1 MLKIFAAAASGEK
14 LQIFYSK
21 SKWLHPIFEFED
33 FLKTYKGPRENLTA
47 WDSAIGKAAA
57 VLLIRLGIKQ
67 LHGELVSEL
76 AVKYAEA
83 ELGKG
88 KITWDTIVERLM
100 CQTEIQLE
108 GLTDSDEM
116 YYLLRQRAKLVLGVP
131 VSIKN
136 LSFKY
141 GKIDRLNLEVPA
153 GGRLMILGENG
164 TGKTTLLRLICGIY
178 KTDGIHSRCSK
189 GNNCGE
195 SSILIDGKPIGQ
207 LERYTIGYIPQLS
220 ELQEEQNFDLAVE
233 EVVGL
238 GVHGNGLTQGRHNC
252 KEAVEQAM
260 RRTGCENLAGRK
272 FSVLSGGEKQKVS
285 LARCLAQ
292 KARLLLLDEPTANL
306 DKDNRRMVIDIL
318 HSLSISEIPTIIM
331 VTHDKELTSL
341 KKWEV
346 FRLGETEVSDYA
358 GGQNG

>member
-1 MLKIFAAAASGEK
+1 MLKIFASGT
-14 LQIFYSK
+14 QIFYSE
-21 SKWLHPIFEFED
+21 SKWLHPIFEFET
-33 FLKTYKGPRENLTA
+33 FLQTYDGPRDNLTA
-47 WDSAIGKAAA
+47 WDSAIGKAAS

-67 LHGELVSEL
+67 MHGELVSEL
-76 AVKYAEA
+76 AVKYVESV
-83 ELGKG
+83 LGKE
-88 KITWDTIVERLM
+88 KISWTTLVDRLM
-100 CQTEIQLE
+100 CQTESQLE
-108 GLTDSDEM
+108 NLTDIDEM

-136 LSFKY
+136 LCCKY
-141 GKIDRLNLEVPA
+141 GKINDLNLEVLS
-153 GGRLMILGENG
+153 GGRIMILGENG

-178 KTDGIHSRCSK
+178 KADSG
-189 GNNCGE
+189 
-195 SSILIDGKPIGQ
+195 SILIDGKPVKQ
-207 LERYTIGYIPQLS
+207 LEKYTIGYIPQLS
-220 ELQEEQNFDLAVE
+220 ELQEEQNFDLTVE

-238 GVHGNGLTQGRHNC
+238 GCQLHNRQQR
-252 KEAVEQAM
+252 KDAVEGAM

-306 DKDNRRMVIDIL
+306 DKDNRRMVVDIL

-341 KKWEV
+341 KKWAV
-346 FRLGETEVSDYA
+346 FNLGE
-358 GGQNG
+358 QNG

>member
-1 MLKIFAAAASGEK
+1 MLKIFDGDT
-14 LQIFYSK
+14 QIFYSQ

-33 FLKTYKGPRENLTA
+33 FLKSYDGPRDNFRA

-57 VLLIRLGIKQ
+57 LLLIRLGVKQ
-67 LHGELVSEL
+67 MHGELTSKL
-76 AVKYAEA
+76 AVEYVESV
-83 ELGKG
+83 LGKD
-88 KITWDTIVERLM
+88 KITWDTLVDRLM
-100 CQTEIQLE
+100 CQTEGQLE
-108 GLTDSDEM
+108 SLTDSDEM

-136 LSFKY
+136 LSYKY
-141 GKIDRLNLEVPA
+141 GKINGLNLEVPA

-178 KTDGIHSRCSK
+178 KSERGTGAGGVS
-189 GNNCGE
+189 G
-195 SSILIDGKPIGQ
+195 SILIDGKPLNQ
-207 LERYTIGYIPQLS
+207 LPKYTIGYIPQLP
-220 ELQEEQNFDLAVE
+220 ELQEEQSFDLTAE

-238 GVHGNGLTQGRHNC
+238 GIRPDHKKDRRNSSTSQTSRREL
-252 KEAVEQAM
+252 VEQAM
-260 RRTGCENLAGRK
+260 RRTGCQHLAGRK

-292 KARLLLLDEPTANL
+292 QARLLLLDEPTANL
-306 DKDNRRMVIDIL
+306 DKENRQMVIDIL

-331 VTHDKELTSL
+331 VTHDKDLTAL

-346 FRLGETEVSDYA
+346 LNLG
-358 GGQNG
+358 

>member
-1 MLKIFAAAASGEK
+1 MLKIFDGDI
-14 LQIFYSK
+14 QIFSSQ
-21 SKWLHPIFEFED
+21 SKWLHPIFEFEN
-33 FLKTYKGPRENLTA
+33 FLASYTGPRNNFRA

-57 VLLIRLGIKQ
+57 LLLIRLGVKE

-76 AVKYAEA
+76 AVKYVEQT
-83 ELGKG
+83 LGQG
-88 KITWDTIVERLM
+88 KITWDTLVNRLM
-100 CQTEIQLE
+100 CQTENILE
-108 GLTDSDEM
+108 NLTDTDEM
-116 YYLLRQRAKLVLGVP
+116 YRILRQRAKLVLGVP

-136 LSFKY
+136 LSYKF
-141 GKIDRLNLEVPA
+141 GKINGLNLEVPA

-178 KTDGIHSRCSK
+178 RPDG
-189 GNNCGE
+189 G
-195 SSILIDGKPIGQ
+195 SILIDGKPLNQ
-207 LERYTIGYIPQLS
+207 LEKYTIGYIPQLS
-220 ELQEEQNFDLAVE
+220 ELQEEQSFDLTAE

-238 GVHGNGLTQGRHNC
+238 GLRRKLQRGQKKG
-252 KEAVEQAM
+252 AVEQAM
-260 RRTGCENLAGRK
+260 RRTGCAHLAGRK

-292 KARLLLLDEPTANL
+292 KAQLLLLDEPTANL
-306 DKDNRRMVIDIL
+306 DKENRLMVIDIL

-346 FRLGETEVSDYA
+346 LNLG
-358 GGQNG
+358 

>member
-1 MLKIFAAAASGEK
+1 MLKIFDGDT
-14 LQIFYSK
+14 QIFYSE

-33 FLKTYKGPRENLTA
+33 FLKSYDGPRDNFRA

-57 VLLIRLGIKQ
+57 VLLVRLGIKKI
-67 LHGELVSEL
+67 HGELVSEL
-76 AVKYAEA
+76 AVKYVDKV
-83 ELGKG
+83 LGGG
-88 KITWDTIVERLM
+88 KITWDKLIDRLM
-100 CQTEIQLE
+100 CQTESQLE
-108 GLTDSDEM
+108 KLTDSDEM

-136 LSFKY
+136 LSYKY
-141 GKIDRLNLEVPA
+141 GKINGLNLEVPA
-153 GGRLMILGENG
+153 GGRVMILGENG

-178 KTDGIHSRCSK
+178 KADNSAGT
-189 GNNCGE
+189 GNGAG
-195 SSILIDGKPIGQ
+195 SILIDGKPVSQ
-207 LERYTIGYIPQLS
+207 LPKYTIGYIPQLS
-220 ELQEEQNFDLAVE
+220 ELQEEQSFDLTAE

-238 GVHGNGLTQGRHNC
+238 GINGKTARASRREL
-252 KEAVEQAM
+252 VEQAM
-260 RRTGCENLAGRK
+260 RRTGCSHLAGRK

-306 DKDNRRMVIDIL
+306 DKDNRRMVVDIL

-346 FRLGETEVSDYA
+346 LNIG
-358 GGQNG
+358 

>member
-1 MLKIFAAAASGEK
+1 MLKIFASGT
-14 LQIFYSK
+14 QIFYSE
-21 SKWLHPIFEFED
+21 SKWLHPIFEFET
-33 FLKTYKGPRENLTA
+33 FLQTYDGPRDNLTA
-47 WDSAIGKAAA
+47 WDSAIGKAAS

-67 LHGELVSEL
+67 MHGELVSEL
-76 AVKYAEA
+76 AVKYVESV
-83 ELGKG
+83 LGKE
-88 KITWDTIVERLM
+88 KISWTTLVDRLM
-100 CQTEIQLE
+100 CQTESQLE
-108 GLTDSDEM
+108 NLTDIDEM

-136 LSFKY
+136 LCCKY
-141 GKIDRLNLEVPA
+141 GKINDLNLEVLS
-153 GGRLMILGENG
+153 GGRIMILGENG

-178 KTDGIHSRCSK
+178 KADSG
-189 GNNCGE
+189 
-195 SSILIDGKPIGQ
+195 SILIDEKPVKQ
-207 LERYTIGYIPQLS
+207 LEKYTIGYIPQLS
-220 ELQEEQNFDLAVE
+220 ELQEEQNFDLTVE

-238 GVHGNGLTQGRHNC
+238 GCQMHNRQQR
-252 KEAVEQAM
+252 KDAVEGAM

-306 DKDNRRMVIDIL
+306 DKDNRRMVVDIL

-341 KKWEV
+341 KKWAV
-346 FRLGETEVSDYA
+346 FNLGE
-358 GGQNG
+358 QNG

>member
-1 MLKIFAAAASGEK
+1 MLKIFASGT
-14 LQIFYSK
+14 QIFYSE
-21 SKWLHPIFEFED
+21 SKWLHPIFEFET
-33 FLKTYKGPRENLTA
+33 FLQTYDGPRDNLTA
-47 WDSAIGKAAA
+47 WDSAIGKAAS

-67 LHGELVSEL
+67 MHGELVSEL
-76 AVKYAEA
+76 AVKYVESV
-83 ELGKG
+83 LGKE
-88 KITWDTIVERLM
+88 KISWTTLVDRLM
-100 CQTEIQLE
+100 CQTESQLE
-108 GLTDSDEM
+108 NLTDIDEM

-136 LSFKY
+136 LCYKY
-141 GKIDRLNLEVPA
+141 GKINDLNLEVPS
-153 GGRLMILGENG
+153 GGRIMILGENG

-178 KTDGIHSRCSK
+178 KADSG
-189 GNNCGE
+189 
-195 SSILIDGKPIGQ
+195 SILIDGKPVKQ
-207 LERYTIGYIPQLS
+207 LEKYTIGYIPQLS
-220 ELQEEQNFDLAVE
+220 ELQEEQNFDLTVE

-238 GVHGNGLTQGRHNC
+238 GCQMHNRQQR
-252 KEAVEQAM
+252 KDAVEGAM

-306 DKDNRRMVIDIL
+306 DKDNRRMVVDIL

-341 KKWEV
+341 KKWSV
-346 FRLGETEVSDYA
+346 FNLGE
-358 GGQNG
+358 QNG

>member
-1 MLKIFAAAASGEK
+1 MLKIFDGDT
-14 LQIFYSK
+14 QIFYSE

-33 FLKTYKGPRENLTA
+33 FLKSYTGPRDNFRA

-57 VLLIRLGIKQ
+57 VLLVRLGVKQ

-76 AVKYAEA
+76 AVKYIE
-83 ELGKG
+83 ETLGQG
-88 KITWDTIVERLM
+88 KITWDTLVDRLM
-100 CQTEIQLE
+100 CQTESILE
-108 GLTDSDEM
+108 NLTDSDEM
-116 YYLLRQRAKLVLGVP
+116 YTILRQRAKLVLGVS
-131 VSIKN
+131 VSVKN
-136 LSFKY
+136 LSYKY
-141 GKIDRLNLEVPA
+141 GKIDGLNLEVAA

-178 KTDGIHSRCSK
+178 KPDSGC
-189 GNNCGE
+189 
-195 SSILIDGKPIGQ
+195 ILIDGKPLSQ
-207 LERYTIGYIPQLS
+207 LAKYTIGYIPQLS
-220 ELQEEQNFDLAVE
+220 ELQEEQDFDLTAE

-238 GVHGNGLTQGRHNC
+238 GLPAKTPRESRRELV
-252 KEAVEQAM
+252 AQAM

-292 KARLLLLDEPTANL
+292 KAKLLLLDEPTANL
-306 DKDNRRMVIDIL
+306 DKDNRRMVVDIL

-346 FRLGETEVSDYA
+346 LNLG
-358 GGQNG
+358 

>member
-1 MLKIFAAAASGEK
+1 MLKIFDGDI
-14 LQIFYSK
+14 QIFSSQ
-21 SKWLHPIFEFED
+21 SKWLHPIFEFEN
-33 FLKTYKGPRENLTA
+33 FLASYTGPRNKFRA

-57 VLLIRLGIKQ
+57 LLLIRLGVKE

-76 AVKYAEA
+76 AVKYVEQT
-83 ELGKG
+83 LGQG
-88 KITWDTIVERLM
+88 KITWDTLVDRLM
-100 CQTEIQLE
+100 CQTENILE
-108 GLTDSDEM
+108 NLTDTDEM
-116 YYLLRQRAKLVLGVP
+116 YRILRQRAKLVLGVP

-136 LSFKY
+136 LSYKF
-141 GKIDRLNLEVPA
+141 GKINGLNLEVPA

-178 KTDGIHSRCSK
+178 RPDG
-189 GNNCGE
+189 G
-195 SSILIDGKPIGQ
+195 SILIDGKPLNQ
-207 LERYTIGYIPQLS
+207 LEKYTIGYIPQLS
-220 ELQEEQNFDLAVE
+220 ELQEEQSFDLTAE

-238 GVHGNGLTQGRHNC
+238 GLRRKLQRGQKKG
-252 KEAVEQAM
+252 AVEQAM
-260 RRTGCENLAGRK
+260 RRTGCAQLAGRK

-292 KARLLLLDEPTANL
+292 KAQLLLLDEPTANL
-306 DKDNRRMVIDIL
+306 DKENRLMVIDIL

-346 FRLGETEVSDYA
+346 LNLG
-358 GGQNG
+358 

>member
-1 MLKIFAAAASGEK
+1 MLKIFSSDT
-14 LQIFYSK
+14 QIFYSE
-21 SKWLHPIFEFED
+21 SKWLHPIFEFEE
-33 FLKTYKGPRENLTA
+33 FLKTYEGPRDNLRA

-57 VLLIRLGIKQ
+57 VLLVRLGVEQ

-76 AVKYAEA
+76 AVKYITQT
-83 ELGKG
+83 LGEG
-88 KITWDTIVERLM
+88 KLTWDTLVDRLM
-100 CQTEIQLE
+100 CQTESQLE
-108 GLTDSDEM
+108 SLTDSDEM

-131 VSIKN
+131 VSIQN
-136 LSFKY
+136 LSYKY
-141 GKIDRLNLEVPA
+141 GKINGLNLEVPA
-153 GGRLMILGENG
+153 GGRVMLLGENG

-178 KTDGIHSRCSK
+178 KMDG
-189 GNNCGE
+189 G
-195 SSILIDGKPIGQ
+195 SILIDGKPVDK
-207 LERYTIGYIPQLS
+207 LEKYTIGYIPQLS
-220 ELQEEQNFDLAVE
+220 ELQEEQSFDLTAA

-238 GVHGNGLTQGRHNC
+238 GISRKAERAA
-252 KEAVEQAM
+252 KESNESRRALIEQAM
-260 RRTGCENLAGRK
+260 RRTGCDHLAGRK

-331 VTHDKELTSL
+331 VTHDKDLTSL

-346 FRLGETEVSDYA
+346 INLG
-358 GGQNG
+358 

>member
-1 MLKIFAAAASGEK
+1 MLKIFDGNK
-14 LQIFYSK
+14 LIFSSQ

-33 FLKTYKGPRENLTA
+33 FLADYEGSKDHFRA

-57 VLLIRLGIKQ
+57 VLLLRLGVKQ

-76 AVKYAEA
+76 AVKYTTQT
-83 ELGKG
+83 LGEG
-88 KITWDTIVERLM
+88 KITWDTLVDRLM
-100 CQTEIQLE
+100 CQTESQLE
-108 GLTDSDEM
+108 NLSDSDEM

-131 VSIKN
+131 VSIQN
-136 LSFKY
+136 LSYKY
-141 GKIDRLNLEVPA
+141 GKINALNLEIPA

-164 TGKTTLLRLICGIY
+164 TGKTTLLRLLCGIY
-178 KTDGIHSRCSK
+178 KPDTG
-189 GNNCGE
+189 
-195 SSILIDGKPIGQ
+195 SILIDGKPVDK
-207 LERYTIGYIPQLS
+207 LTKYTIGYIPQLS
-220 ELQEEQNFDLAVE
+220 ELQEEQSFDLTAD

-238 GVHGNGLTQGRHNC
+238 GINGQAEKSGGKSRRKL
-252 KEAVEQAM
+252 VEQAM
-260 RRTGCENLAGRK
+260 RRTGCAHLAGRK

-306 DKDNRRMVIDIL
+306 DKDNRRMVVDIL
-318 HSLSISEIPTIIM
+318 ASLSISEIPTIIM

-346 FRLGETEVSDYA
+346 LNIG
-358 GGQNG
+358 